1 MIYMIFKVKVTEYL
15 ERVIEV
21 EAEDRLS
28 AIETVENFIDLE
40 KVVLDAEDFA
50 GRDIDI
56 VE

>member
-1 MIYMIFKVKVTEYL
+1 MIFKVKVTEYL
-15 ERVIEV
+15 ERIIEV
-21 EAEDRLS
+21 EAENKLS